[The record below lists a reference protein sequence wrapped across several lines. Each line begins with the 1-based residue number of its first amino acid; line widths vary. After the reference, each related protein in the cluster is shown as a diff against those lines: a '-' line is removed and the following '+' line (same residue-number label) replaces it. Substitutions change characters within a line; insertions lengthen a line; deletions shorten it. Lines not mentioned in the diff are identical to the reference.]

1 MTAITMRHLLSDCL
15 NKGETDMKKLNLGNI
30 YTNDNCVACNRC
42 ITACS
47 IIGANI
53 FVIKDG
59 KAMMTVNGD
68 KCIHCGRCV
77 KACNHDARK
86 YRDDSERFINDLKN
100 GKKISILLSPSFLYL
115 YGDYAGRILG
125 YLKSIGAGN
134 IYDAGYGAE
143 ISVWA
148 HLDYLLKHEND
159 ADRAYIGQSCSSINN
174 YLEHYDPKMLKN
186 LIPVHSPLAC
196 TVIYA
201 RKYLNETA
209 ELAYIGPCTSK
220 KDELCGIKMG
230 VEYNVTFSQLIEL
243 FEGIDYDGQSY
254 EFTSES
260 LGFGRLISL
269 AGGFMEIMQF
279 YFPKHESLLAADGLE
294 ELSSGSS
301 FSSEDDNIFIPRFVE
316 LISCHGGCVMGPGVS
331 KDEIDYKKVYS
342 KIYEARQNSL
352 IDDEGR
358 NGYLKNRKDLNDHFA
373 KLNPDDFAFRPISR
387 YQQSFNVSEYTYDE
401 IYKAMHKDTEVKRT
415 INCGSCGYTTCKEMA
430 RAIAYGYNKMENCIH
445 YMNDELRYRYYIDDL
460 TKLYNKNGFI
470 NACEKVLKDNPDK
483 TYVLALASINQMNV
497 INDLCGFEVGD
508 KVISYGAEVA
518 KQFVGEGGVAARY
531 AGAKYLLLFEFD
543 YEHKVALGNTRTHDL
558 SSFGIAFPVSYK
570 AGLYLIKE
578 RNEPLDHMINY
589 AILTNDKITPGVE
602 STILVY
608 DGDLKEKLVREAL
621 VASEMYKALDN
632 HEFVAYYQPQYDH
645 ITGKMVAA
653 EMLCRWIKSDGTMVS
668 PGIFIP
674 IFEKNG
680 FIYNLDKYMWEAAFK
695 TIRKWLDDD
704 IEPVPISVNISRISI
719 IRSDFVAVIED
730 LRMRYMIPPEYLHFE
745 VTESAY
751 SDSQSM
757 IINRINMIRAMGYK
771 VAMDDF
777 GSGYSSLNT
786 LKDVPIDI
794 LKLDMGFLRGS
805 NVERGERILEGVI
818 RMVENLNL
826 DMVSEGVE
834 TREQA
839 DFLTA
844 LGCNVIQG
852 YYYAR
857 PMPQIEYEKRLMD

>member
-1 MTAITMRHLLSDCL
+1 
-15 NKGETDMKKLNLGNI
+15 MKKLNLGTV
-30 YTNDNCVACNRC
+30 YTNEYCVACNRC
-42 ITACS
+42 ITACP
-47 IIGANI
+47 IIGANV
-53 FVIKDG
+53 FVNKDG
-59 KAMMTVNGD
+59 KAKMTVNAD

-86 YRDDSERFINDLKN
+86 YHDDAEKFMEDLHS
-100 GKKISILLSPSFLYL
+100 GKEIGVLISSAFFYL
-115 YGDYAGRILG
+115 YGEDAPDILG
-125 YLKSIGAGN
+125 YLQSIGVKR
-134 IYDAGYGAE
+134 IYDVGLGSE
-143 ISVWA
+143 ISIWA
-148 HLDYLLKHEND
+148 HLDYLIKHEND
-159 ADRAYIGQSCSSINN
+159 ENRAFIGQTCSSVNN
-174 YLEHYDPKMLKN
+174 YLEHHDPEMLKY
-186 LIPVHSPLAC
+186 LIPVQSPISC
-196 TVIYA
+196 TVTYV
-201 RKYLNETA
+201 RKYLKEDIS
-209 ELAYIGPCTSK
+209 LAYIGPCISK
-220 KDELCGIKMG
+220 IDEIGALKND
-230 VEYNVTFSQLIEL
+230 VDYNVTFSQLSNQL
-243 FEGIDYDGQSY
+243 KDVDYHGHKFDFACESY
-254 EFTSES
+254 G
-260 LGFGRLISL
+260 LGRLL
-269 AGGFMEIMQF
+269 PMAGGFKEIMQL
-279 YFPKHESLLAADGLE
+279 YFPRHEAIFATTGVE
-294 ELSSGSS
+294 ETFTDSIFASISSKV
-301 FSSEDDNIFIPRFVE
+301 IRPRFVE
-316 LISCHGGCVMGPGVS
+316 VFNCNGGCVTGPGVPRERS
-331 KDEIDYKKVYS
+331 DYENVYNTVMR
-342 KIYEARQNSL
+342 IRRDSL
-352 IDDEGR
+352 IDDDGQR
-358 NGYLKNRKDLNDHFA
+358 GYLVNREILNEHFKD
-373 KLNPDDFAFRPISR
+373 LNPDDFACRFKNR
-387 YQQSFNVSEYTYDE
+387 YQQSFKVSDNTYDE
-401 IYKAMHKDTEVKRT
+401 IFKAMHKDTVVKQT

-445 YMNDELRYRYYIDDL
+445 YMNDELRFRYYKDDL
-460 TKLYNKNGFI
+460 TKMYNKNGFI
-470 NACEKVLKDNPDK
+470 AACEKVLKDNPDK

-508 KVISYGAEVA
+508 KVICYGAKVVQ
-518 KQFVGEGGVAARY
+518 QFVGDSGVAARY
-531 AGAKYLLLFEFD
+531 AGAKYLMLFEFD

-570 AGLYLIKE
+570 AGLYLIKD
-578 RNEPLDHMINY
+578 RREPLDHMINY

-602 STILVY
+602 SSILVY
-608 DGDLKEKLVREAL
+608 DGDLKEKLVREAV

-645 ITGKMVAA
+645 LTGDMVGA
-653 EMLCRWIKSDGTMVS
+653 EALCRWIKSDGSMVS

-680 FIYNLDKYMWEAAFK
+680 FIYNLDKYMWETAFS

-704 IEPVPISVNISRISI
+704 MDPVPISVNISRVSI
-719 IRSDFVAVIED
+719 MRGDFVEVIED

-757 IINRINMIRAMGYK
+757 IINRINMIRAMGFK

-805 NVERGERILEGVI
+805 NVERGERILEDVI
-818 RMVENLNL
+818 RMVSNLNL
-826 DMVSEGVE
+826 ELVSEGVE

-857 PMPQIEYEKRLMD
+857 PMPQKEFEERLME

>member
-1 MTAITMRHLLSDCL
+1 M
-15 NKGETDMKKLNLGNI
+15 NKGDREVKKLNLGSV
-30 YTNDNCVACNRC
+30 YTNENCVACNRC
-42 ITACS
+42 ISACS

-77 KACNHDARK
+77 KECNHNARK
-86 YRDDSERFINDLKN
+86 YHDDSERFINDLKA
-100 GKKISILLSPSFLYL
+100 GEKIGILISPTFFYL
-115 YGDYAGRILG
+115 YGDKAGKILG
-125 YLKSIGAGN
+125 YLKSIGAEN
-134 IYDAGYGAE
+134 IYDVGYGAE

-148 HLDYLLKHEND
+148 HLDYLLKHEEDEN
-159 ADRAYIGQSCSSINN
+159 RAFIGQSCSSINN
-174 YLEHYDPKMLKN
+174 YLEHYNPKILN
-186 LIPVHSPLAC
+186 YLIPVHSPLAC
-196 TVIYA
+196 TAIYV
-201 RKYLNETA
+201 RKYLKDTTK
-209 ELAYIGPCTSK
+209 LAYIGPCISK
-220 KDELCGIKMG
+220 KDELLGIKTG
-230 VEYNVTFSQLIEL
+230 VEYNITFDRLMSQLKD
-243 FEGIDYDGQSY
+243 IDYAGQEY
-254 EFTSES
+254 ESTSNS
-260 LGFGRLISL
+260 MGFGRLLSL
-269 AGGFMEIMQF
+269 AGGFKEIMQL
-279 YFPKHESLLAADGLE
+279 YFPRHETIFATAGIE
-294 ELSSGSS
+294 ETISGF
-301 FSSEDDNIFIPRFVE
+301 FSGIDTLRPKFIE
-316 LISCHGGCVMGPGVS
+316 LTGCHGGCIMGPGIPKTGV
-331 KDEIDYKKVYS
+331 DYEKVFSY
-342 KIYEARQNSL
+342 IMGLRQESL
-352 IDDEGR
+352 IDDECQ
-358 NGYLKNRKDLNDHFA
+358 NGYLENRKELNDHF
-373 KLNPDDFAFRPISR
+373 KELNPDDFACRYVSK
-387 YQQSFNVSEYTYDE
+387 YQQSFKVSDNTYDE
-401 IYKAMHKDTEVKRT
+401 IFKAMHKDNEVKKN

-445 YMNDELRYRYYIDDL
+445 YVNDELRYRYYIDDL

-508 KVISYGAEVA
+508 KVIAYGAEVA

-543 YEHKVALGNTRTHDL
+543 YEHKVALGSTKTHDL

-570 AGLYLIKE
+570 AGLYLIKD
-578 RNEPLDHMINY
+578 RSEPLDHMINY

-602 STILVY
+602 SAILVY
-608 DGDLKEKLVREAL
+608 DGDLKEKLVREAH
-621 VASEMYKALDN
+621 VASEMYRALEN
-632 HEFVAYYQPQYDH
+632 HEFVAYFQPQYDH
-645 ITGKMVAA
+645 LSGNMVGA
-653 EMLCRWIKSDGTMVS
+653 EVLCRWIKPDGTMVS

-680 FIYNLDKYMWEAAFK
+680 FIYNLDKYMWETAFR

-704 IEPVPISVNISRISI
+704 IEPVPISVNISRVSI

-757 IINRINMIRAMGYK
+757 IINRTNMIRAMGFK

-794 LKLDMGFLRGS
+794 LKLDMGFLRGA

-844 LGCNVIQG
+844 LGCNIIQG

-857 PMPQIEYEKRLMD
+857 PMPQDEYEKRLME